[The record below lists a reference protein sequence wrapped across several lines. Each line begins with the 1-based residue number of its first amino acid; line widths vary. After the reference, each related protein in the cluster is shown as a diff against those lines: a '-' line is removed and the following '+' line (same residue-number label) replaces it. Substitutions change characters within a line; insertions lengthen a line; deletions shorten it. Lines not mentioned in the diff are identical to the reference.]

1 MAAPL
6 PAPES
11 SPARLG
17 DLLRGEHTLIW
28 AFRALAFGAGGCPL
42 LKRQFADCC
51 GPIGTETLNALTV
64 FVRELG
70 LHGRRKVT
78 LCAPG
83 SYALSCDERLL
94 LALFGAAQAED
105 YARMEAHLAWLL
117 ADAPRPPFGAAA
129 CLVAQ
134 AFGMNDLTL
143 RVPAW
148 VEAEAD
154 PSLAFGD
161 GVVIPFPL
169 RASA

>member
-1 MAAPL
+1 MTERL
-6 PAPES
+6 TFNDPAPS
-11 SPARLG
+11 RLG

-28 AFRALAFGAGGCPL
+28 AIRALAFGAGACPL

-51 GPIGTETLNALTV
+51 GPIGSETLNALTV
-64 FVRELG
+64 FVHELG

-83 SYALSCDERLL
+83 SYRLSCDERLL
-94 LALFGAAQAED
+94 LALFAAAQAED
-105 YARMEAHLAWLL
+105 YGRMEAHLAWLL

-143 RVPAW
+143 RVPEW
-148 VEAEAD
+148 PD
-154 PSLAFGD
+154 TGD
-161 GVVIPFPL
+161 HTAPDTEDSVIVPFPL
-169 RASA
+169 RATA

>member
-1 MAAPL
+1 MAETPSFAAP
-6 PAPES
+6 APS
-11 SPARLG
+11 RLG
-17 DLLRGEHTLIW
+17 DLLRGEHTLVW
-28 AFRALAFGAGGCPL
+28 AIRAIAFGAGGCPL

-64 FVRELG
+64 FVHELG

-83 SYALSCDERLL
+83 SYGLSCDERLL
-94 LALFGAAQAED
+94 LALFAAAQAED
-105 YARMEAHLAWLL
+105 YGRMEAHLAWLL

-143 RVPAW
+143 RVPDDGE
-148 VEAEAD
+148 VEAP
-154 PSLAFGD
+154 PSPQYED
-161 GVVIPFPL
+161 GVIVPFPM